1 MFEMKDEYYIGID
14 SIDEQHK
21 KLFQIAEDTYNLLN
35 NAYIVDKYD
44 HIVALINEL
53 REYTATHFTEEEAYM
68 ESIKYKRFL
77 SHKVQHQE
85 FLDKINEIEI
95 NDLEENQDSI
105 IMDILNFIYDWLV
118 NHILETDKLIVE

>member
-1 MFEMKDEYYIGID
+1 MKDEYYIGID

>member
-35 NAYIVDKYD
+35 NVYIVDKYD